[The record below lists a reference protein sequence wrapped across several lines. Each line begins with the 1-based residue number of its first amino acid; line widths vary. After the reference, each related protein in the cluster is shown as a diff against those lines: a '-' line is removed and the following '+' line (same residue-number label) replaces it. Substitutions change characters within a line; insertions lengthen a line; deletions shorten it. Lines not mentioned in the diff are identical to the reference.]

1 MGQVPRPKSLPTVAL
16 EPGND
21 LFNNYSLP
29 RSWPS
34 CREKHLLVIY
44 FSYLSIAKNSS
55 SCVTLTIFHLKKI
68 KLGNTGKIMPFE
80 ARHRHNPVRCQRQRR
95 WNPPPGQVPVEPGA
109 CFSQSP
115 WPYTN
120 RRRSLIIYA
129 PSKDPDGRSVSRSY
143 HTHSYICFF
152 FLSPSQHPAAIQ
164 ALTFRSNF

>member
-34 CREKHLLVIY
+34 CREKLVIY
-44 FSYLSIAKNSS
+44 SSHLSIAKNSS
-55 SCVTLTIFHLKKI
+55 SCLTLTICHLKKI
-68 KLGNTGKIMPFE
+68 KLGNTGEASTQSGPMPTPTPMEFPS
-80 ARHRHNPVRCQRQRR
+80 RTSS
-95 WNPPPGQVPVEPGA
+95 GA

-129 PSKDPDGRSVSRSY
+129 PSRILTGAPFHGVTILIPIYEGD
-143 HTHSYICFF
+143 FF
-152 FLSPSQHPAAIQ
+152 FFPFTELTSGRNPS
-164 ALTFRSNF
+164 FNF